1 MRSHSRQPISP
12 NARIS
17 PYLQVLLS
25 PTRHRSLTPLRKSIH
40 LRQKQHLLLKPT
52 QSERRGVRYE
62 GDLAYQRCK
71 AELTATQ
78 QALSLVLMEKQRLLQ
93 GLKIAQSLG
102 NEERRG
108 FAEELEMLYSLLSS
122 SHLSIAQL
130 GKKYRDMTVDVTR
143 VQQDTSLLRYRSEQE
158 KATSLLKKSM
168 VDTT

>member
-1 MRSHSRQPISP
+1 
-12 NARIS
+12 
-17 PYLQVLLS
+17 
-25 PTRHRSLTPLRKSIH
+25 
-40 LRQKQHLLLKPT
+40 
-52 QSERRGVRYE
+52 
-62 GDLAYQRCK
+62 
-71 AELTATQ
+71 
-78 QALSLVLMEKQRLLQ
+78 MEKQRLLQ